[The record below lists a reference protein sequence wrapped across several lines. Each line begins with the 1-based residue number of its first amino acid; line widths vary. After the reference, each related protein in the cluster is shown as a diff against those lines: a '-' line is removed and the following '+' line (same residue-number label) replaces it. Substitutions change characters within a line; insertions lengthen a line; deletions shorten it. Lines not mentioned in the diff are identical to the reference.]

1 MLRRA
6 LPLLGA
12 LLIFPLSAGASSPE
26 EFVRETGARVFSSL
40 GEEGLDTTEHT
51 RRFRS
56 LLNEAFDLPAITRFV
71 LGRYWRT
78 TSDEEKTEFA
88 SLFEKFLV
96 KAYANRFRD
105 LGDKKLKVLRSQELT
120 GGQTL
125 VMSEIDAEGSKPVK
139 VNWRIRGAGRE
150 FKITDVLVEGVSM
163 SVTQRDEFASVI
175 RQGGGRI
182 DGLLRILR
190 KKTRR

>member
-6 LPLLGA
+6 LPILGA

-26 EFVRETGARVFSSL
+26 AFVSETGARVLSSL
-40 GEEGLDTTEHT
+40 GEEGLDSAEHT
-51 RRFRS
+51 RRFRGF
-56 LLNEAFDLPAITRFV
+56 LNEVLDLPAITRFV

-78 TSDEEKTEFA
+78 ASGEERSEFS
-88 SLFEKFLV
+88 SLFEKYLV
-96 KAYANRFRD
+96 QAYANRFRD
-105 LGDKKLKVLRSQELT
+105 LGDKKLAVLRSEELT

-125 VMSEIDAEGSKPVK
+125 VISEIEAEGSPPVR
-139 VNWRIRGAGRE
+139 VNWRIRGADQE

-175 RQGGGRI
+175 ARSGGRI
-182 DGLLRILR
+182 DGLLRVLR

>member
-139 VNWRIRGAGRE
+139 VNWRIRGAGQE

>member
-6 LPLLGA
+6 LPILGA

-26 EFVRETGARVFSSL
+26 AFVSETGARVLSSL
-40 GEEGLDTTEHT
+40 GEEGLDSAEHT
-51 RRFRS
+51 RRFRGF
-56 LLNEAFDLPAITRFV
+56 LNEAFDLPAITRFV

-78 TSDEEKTEFA
+78 ASEEERSEFS
-88 SLFEKFLV
+88 SLFEKYLV
-96 KAYANRFRD
+96 QAYANRFRD
-105 LGDKKLKVLRSQELT
+105 LGDKKLTVLRSEEVA

-125 VMSEIDAEGSKPVK
+125 VISEIEAEGSQPVR
-139 VNWRIRGAGRE
+139 VNWRIRGTDQE

-175 RQGGGRI
+175 AQSGGRI
-182 DGLLRILR
+182 AGLLRILR

>member
-12 LLIFPLSAGASSPE
+12 LLIFPFSAGASSPE
-26 EFVRETGARVFSSL
+26 EFVRETGTRVLSSL

-51 RRFRS
+51 RRFRNF
-56 LLNEAFDLPAITRFV
+56 LNEVFDLPAITRFV

-78 TSDEEKTEFA
+78 ASDEEKAEFS
-88 SLFEKFLV
+88 SLFEKYLV
-96 KAYANRFRD
+96 QAYANRFRD
-105 LGDKKLKVLRSQELT
+105 LSDKKLDVLRSEELT

-125 VMSEIDAEGSKPVK
+125 VMSEIEAGGSSPVK
-139 VNWRIRGAGRE
+139 VNWRIRGANQQ
-150 FKITDVLVEGVSM
+150 FKITDVVVEGVSM

-175 RQGGGRI
+175 GQSGGRI

>member
-12 LLIFPLSAGASSPE
+12 LLIFPLSSGASSPE

-40 GEEGLDTTEHT
+40 GEEGLDATEHT

-78 TSDEEKTEFA
+78 ASDEEKTEFS
-88 SLFEKFLV
+88 SLFEKYLV
-96 KAYANRFRD
+96 QAYANRFRD

-125 VMSEIDAEGSKPVK
+125 VMSEIDVEDSQPVK
-139 VNWRIRGAGRE
+139 VNWRIRGAGQE

>member
-40 GEEGLDTTEHT
+40 GEEGLDATEHT

-78 TSDEEKTEFA
+78 ASDEEKTEFS

-139 VNWRIRGAGRE
+139 VNWRIRGAGQE

-182 DGLLRILR
+182 DGLLRMLR

>member
-40 GEEGLDTTEHT
+40 GEEGLDTTEHA

-78 TSDEEKTEFA
+78 ASDEEKTEFS
-88 SLFEKFLV
+88 SLFEKYLV
-96 KAYANRFRD
+96 QAYANRFRD

-120 GGQTL
+120 DGQTL
-125 VMSEIDAEGSKPVK
+125 VMSEIDVEDSQPVK
-139 VNWRIRGAGRE
+139 VNWRIRGAGQE

>member
-78 TSDEEKTEFA
+78 ASDEEKTEFS
-88 SLFEKFLV
+88 SLFEKYLV
-96 KAYANRFRD
+96 QAYANRFRD

-125 VMSEIDAEGSKPVK
+125 VMSEIDVEDSQPVK
-139 VNWRIRGAGRE
+139 VNWRIRGAGQE

>member
-40 GEEGLDTTEHT
+40 GEEGLDATEHT

-78 TSDEEKTEFA
+78 ASDEEKTEFS
-88 SLFEKFLV
+88 SLFEKYLV
-96 KAYANRFRD
+96 QAYANRFRD
-105 LGDKKLKVLRSQELT
+105 LSDKKLKVLRSQELT

-125 VMSEIDAEGSKPVK
+125 VMSEIDVEDSQPVT
-139 VNWRIRGAGRE
+139 VNWRIRGASQE

-190 KKTRR
+190 KRTRR

>member
-40 GEEGLDTTEHT
+40 GEEGLDATEHT

-78 TSDEEKTEFA
+78 ASDEEKTEFS
-88 SLFEKFLV
+88 SLFEKYLV
-96 KAYANRFRD
+96 QAYANRFRD

-125 VMSEIDAEGSKPVK
+125 VMSEIDVEDSQPVK
-139 VNWRIRGAGRE
+139 VNWRIRGAGQE